1 MCLHQYHCG
10 KLYHLRGINKYIAG
24 TAQEVMLLGF
34 SNPEEGRK
42 KKDLVAFYSGIN
54 QQTKKIKSY
63 IVLLLSNCKVHVL
76 RIAYE
81 QG

>member
-1 MCLHQYHCG
+1 
-10 KLYHLRGINKYIAG
+10 
-24 TAQEVMLLGF
+24 MLLGLN
-34 SNPEEGRK
+34 NPEEGRK

-54 QQTKKIKSY
+54 QQSKKIKSY
-63 IVLLLSNCKVHVL
+63 IALFYCNCKVHVL